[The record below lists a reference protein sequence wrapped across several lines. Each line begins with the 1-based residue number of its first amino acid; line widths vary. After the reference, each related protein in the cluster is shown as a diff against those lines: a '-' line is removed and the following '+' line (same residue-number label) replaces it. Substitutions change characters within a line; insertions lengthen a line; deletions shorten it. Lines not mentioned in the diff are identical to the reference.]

1 VKKVSEYSDFYSTR
15 ETEMKHKAVNM
26 TNHKL
31 DIMLKN
37 RSMFQYKTEAGLS
50 LKLNKITREVCKV
63 DAGIPLVQNVF
74 LHDANLMPPVQ
85 KGVFY
90 IVPKLVAELYK
101 EERSDFIYPGTNP
114 SEDGAIITNGRITTV
129 KRFRL
134 PNVLSINDEVIE
146 MI

>member
-1 VKKVSEYSDFYSTR
+1 MSEYSDFYSTR
-15 ETEMKHKAVNM
+15 RIEMKHKAVNM
-26 TNHKL
+26 TSHKL

-37 RSMFQYKTEAGLS
+37 KSTFQYKTDAGS
-50 LKLNKITREVCKV
+50 FKLNKITREVCKV

-114 SEDGAIITNGRITTV
+114 SEDGAIIVDGRVTTV